1 MVRFRTLGC
10 YPLTGAVESS
20 ATTLPEIIQEMLLTR
35 TSERQGRV
43 IDHDQAGSME
53 ETSGL
58 FLRVRSMSHQS
69 DLISEDIL
77 AYLGQHERKELLRFL
92 TCGNVDDGKST
103 LIGRLLHDSKM
114 IYEDHL
120 EAITRDS
127 KKVGTTGDDVDLALL
142 VDGLQ
147 AEREQGITIDVAYR
161 YFSTAK
167 RKFIIADTPGHE
179 QYTRNMATGA
189 STCDLAI
196 ILIDARYGVQTQ
208 TRRHSFIASLL
219 GIRHIVVA
227 INKMDLKDFDQ
238 GVFEQI
244 KADYLAFA
252 EKIGLKTSSLHF
264 VPMSALKGDNVVN
277 KSERSPWYA
286 GQSLMEILETVEIAA
301 DRNLDDMRFPVQYVN
316 RPNLNFRGFAGTLAS
331 GVVRKGDEVVALP
344 SGKGSKVKSIVTFE
358 GELEQAG
365 PGQAVTLTLEDEIDV
380 SRGDMLVHADNRPL
394 VTDGFDAM
402 LVWMAEEPMLP
413 GKKYDIKR
421 ATSYVPGSIPS
432 IVHKVDVN
440 TLERTPGSELKLNEI
455 ARVKVS
461 LDAPIALD
469 GYEQNRT
476 TGAFIV
482 IDRLT
487 NGTVGAGM
495 IVSAPP
501 AAHGSSAHH
510 GSNAHVTREER
521 AGRFGQQ
528 PATVLFSGLS
538 GAGKS
543 TLAYAVAQAVRYG
556 PRGLRAGRAEPAPR
570 PEQGVAAGPRRT
582 HRELAA
588 YRPCRQAVQRGRVDQ
603 PLRLRRAERGRARAG
618 QGADR
623 RRAPDHRLCRRRRRS
638 AANAIPRG
646 CMRRAR
652 TISPAS
658 PSLRRAAGCRPG
670 DRYPVAERRGRRE
683 AGARPVA
690 RTPGDLIVSQP

>member
-1 MVRFRTLGC
+1 
-10 YPLTGAVESS
+10 
-20 ATTLPEIIQEMLLTR
+20 
-35 TSERQGRV
+35 
-43 IDHDQAGSME
+43 
-53 ETSGL
+53 
-58 FLRVRSMSHQS
+58 MSHQS
-69 DLISEDIL
+69 DLIGQDIL
-77 AYLGQHERKELLRFL
+77 AYLAQHERKELLRFL

-120 EAITRDS
+120 EAITKDS
-127 KKVGTTGDDVDLALL
+127 KKVGTTGDDIDLALL

-219 GIRHIVVA
+219 GIKHIVVA
-227 INKMDLKDFDQ
+227 VNKMDLKDFDQ

-252 EKIGLKTSSLHF
+252 EKIGLRPTTLEF

-277 KSERSPWYA
+277 KSERSPWYT
-286 GQSLMEILETVEIAA
+286 GQSLMEILESVEVAG
-301 DRNLDDMRFPVQYVN
+301 DRNFDDLRFPVQYVN

-331 GVVRKGDEVVALP
+331 GIVRKGDEVMALP
-344 SGKGSKVKSIVTFE
+344 SGKTSKVKSIVTFE
-358 GELEQAG
+358 GELEHAG
-365 PGQAVTLTLEDEIDV
+365 PGQAITLTLEDEIDV
-380 SRGDMLVHADNRPL
+380 SRGDMLVHADNRPQ
-394 VTDGFDAM
+394 VSDSFEAM
-402 LVWMAEEPMLP
+402 LVWMGEEPMLP

-432 IVHKVDVN
+432 IVHRVDVN
-440 TLERTPGSELKLNEI
+440 TLEQGAASELRLNEI
-455 ARVKVS
+455 GRVKVA

-469 GYEQNRT
+469 GYEYNRT
-476 TGAFIV
+476 TGAFII

-495 IVSAPP
+495 IIADPV
-501 AAHGSSAHH
+501 AHGGGQH
-510 GSNAHVTREER
+510 GRLAHVSTEER
-521 AGRFGQQ
+521 ASRFGQQ

-543 TLAYAVAQAVRYG
+543 TLAYAVERKLFDMGRAVYVLDGQNLRHDLNK
-556 PRGLRAGRAEPAPR
+556 GLPQDRAGRAE
-570 PEQGVAAGPRRT
+570 
-582 HRELAA
+582 
-588 YRPCRQAVQRGRVDQ
+588 
-603 PLRLRRAERGRARAG
+603 
-618 QGADR
+618 
-623 RRAPDHRLCRRRRRS
+623 
-638 AANAIPRG
+638 NW
-646 CMRRAR
+646 
-652 TISPAS
+652 
-658 PSLRRAAGCRPG
+658 RRAAHVARQFNEAGMIALAAFVAPDAEGREQAKALIG
-670 DRYPVAERRGRRE
+670 AERLVTVYVQASPQICRERDPQGLYAAGGDNIPGEGFPYDVPLDADLVIDTQTQSVEEGVKAVLDLLRSRG
-683 AGARPVA
+683 A
-690 RTPGDLIVSQP
+690 I

>member
-1 MVRFRTLGC
+1 
-10 YPLTGAVESS
+10 
-20 ATTLPEIIQEMLLTR
+20 
-35 TSERQGRV
+35 
-43 IDHDQAGSME
+43 
-53 ETSGL
+53 
-58 FLRVRSMSHQS
+58 MSHSS
-69 DLISEDIL
+69 DLISSDIL
-77 AYLGQHERKELLRFL
+77 AYLAQHERKELLRFL

-127 KKVGTTGDDVDLALL
+127 KKVGTTGEDVDLALL

-219 GIRHIVVA
+219 GIKHIVVA
-227 INKMDLKDFDQ
+227 INKMDLNGFDQ

-252 EKIGLKTSSLHF
+252 ERIDLRPTTLEF

-277 KSERSPWYA
+277 RSERAPWYD
-286 GQSLMEILETVEIAA
+286 GKPLMEILETVQIAG
-301 DRNLDDMRFPVQYVN
+301 DRNYDDMRFPVQYVN

-331 GVVRKGDEVVALP
+331 GIVHKGDDVIALP
-344 SGKGSKVKSIVTFE
+344 SGKSSKVKSIVTFD

-380 SRGDMLVHADNRPL
+380 SRGDMLVHADNRPQISD
-394 VTDGFDAM
+394 TFEAM

-421 ATSYVPGSIPS
+421 ATSYVPGSIPT

-440 TLERTPGSELKLNEI
+440 TLEQGAASELKLNEI
-455 ARVKVS
+455 AKVRVS
-461 LDAPIALD
+461 LDAAIALD
-469 GYEQNRT
+469 GYAHNRT

-495 IVSAPP
+495 IIAEPLSGQGTGQ
-501 AAHGSSAHH
+501 HGRL
-510 GSNAHVTREER
+510 AHVSVEER
-521 AGRFGQQ
+521 SGRFGQQ
-528 PATVLFSGLS
+528 PVTVLFTGLS

-543 TLAYAVAQAVRYG
+543 TLAYAVERKLFDAGRAVFVLDGQNLRHDLNK
-556 PRGLRAGRAEPAPR
+556 GLPQDRAGRAENWRRASQVAKQFNEAGLITLAAFVAPDAEGR
-570 PEQGVAAGPRRT
+570 EQARAEIGAGRLLTVHLQATEQTCRARDPQGLYAAGGDNIPGVSFAYDVPADADLVIDTQVHSVEESTRQV
-582 HRELAA
+582 LAL
-588 YRPCRQAVQRGRVDQ
+588 
-603 PLRLRRAERGRARAG
+603 LRERG
-618 QGADR
+618 
-623 RRAPDHRLCRRRRRS
+623 
-638 AANAIPRG
+638 AI
-646 CMRRAR
+646 
-652 TISPAS
+652 
-658 PSLRRAAGCRPG
+658 
-670 DRYPVAERRGRRE
+670 
-683 AGARPVA
+683 
-690 RTPGDLIVSQP
+690 

>member
-1 MVRFRTLGC
+1 
-10 YPLTGAVESS
+10 
-20 ATTLPEIIQEMLLTR
+20 
-35 TSERQGRV
+35 
-43 IDHDQAGSME
+43 
-53 ETSGL
+53 
-58 FLRVRSMSHQS
+58 MSHQS
-69 DLISEDIL
+69 DLISQDIH
-77 AYLGQHERKELLRFL
+77 AYLAQHERKELLRFL

-127 KKVGTTGDDVDLALL
+127 KKSGTTGEEVDLALL

-219 GIRHIVVA
+219 GIKHIVVA

-252 EKIGLKTSSLHF
+252 EKIDLRPSTLEF

-277 KSERSPWYA
+277 RSERSPWYS
-286 GQSLMEILETVEIAA
+286 GQSLMEILESVEVAG
-301 DRNLDDMRFPVQYVN
+301 DRNFDDLRFPVQYVN

-331 GVVRKGDEVVALP
+331 GIVRKGDEVIALP
-344 SGKGSKVKSIVTFE
+344 SGKGSKVKSIVTYE

-365 PGQAVTLTLEDEIDV
+365 PGQAITLTLEDEIDV
-380 SRGDMLVHADNRPL
+380 SRGDMLVHADNRPQ
-394 VTDGFDAM
+394 VVDSFDAM

-421 ATSYVPGSIPS
+421 ATSYVPGSIAS
-432 IVHKVDVN
+432 ITHRVDVN
-440 TLERTPGSELKLNEI
+440 TLEQGAASSLQLNEI
-455 ARVKVS
+455 GKVKVA

-469 GYEQNRT
+469 GYEHNRT

-495 IVSAPP
+495 IIADALGSGAGHHSESGHVSTA
-501 AAHGSSAHH
+501 
-510 GSNAHVTREER
+510 ER
-521 AGRFGQQ
+521 ATRFGQQ

-543 TLAYAVAQAVRYG
+543 TLAYAVERKLFDMGRAVYVLDGQNLRHDLNK
-556 PRGLRAGRAEPAPR
+556 GLPQDRAGRTE
-570 PEQGVAAGPRRT
+570 
-582 HRELAA
+582 
-588 YRPCRQAVQRGRVDQ
+588 
-603 PLRLRRAERGRARAG
+603 
-618 QGADR
+618 
-623 RRAPDHRLCRRRRRS
+623 
-638 AANAIPRG
+638 NW
-646 CMRRAR
+646 
-652 TISPAS
+652 
-658 PSLRRAAGCRPG
+658 RRAAHVARQFNEAGLLTLAAFVAPDTEGREQAKALIG
-670 DRYPVAERRGRRE
+670 AERLITVYVQASPQVCAERDPQGLYAAAGDNIPGESFPYDVPLDADLVIDTQSVSVEEGVKQVLAVLRTRG
-683 AGARPVA
+683 A
-690 RTPGDLIVSQP
+690 I

>member
-1 MVRFRTLGC
+1 
-10 YPLTGAVESS
+10 
-20 ATTLPEIIQEMLLTR
+20 
-35 TSERQGRV
+35 
-43 IDHDQAGSME
+43 
-53 ETSGL
+53 
-58 FLRVRSMSHQS
+58 MSHQS
-69 DLISEDIL
+69 DLISQDIL
-77 AYLGQHERKELLRFL
+77 AYLAQHERKELLRFL

-196 ILIDARYGVQTQ
+196 ILVDARYGVQTQ
-208 TRRHSFIASLL
+208 TRRHSYIASLL

-238 GVFEQI
+238 GVFESI
-244 KADYLAFA
+244 KADYLQFA
-252 EKIGLKTSSLHF
+252 ERIGLKPSSLHF

-277 KSERSPWYA
+277 RSERSPWYT
-286 GQSLMEILETVEIAA
+286 GQPLMEILESVEISG

-316 RPNLNFRGFAGTLAS
+316 RPNLNFRGFSGTLAS
-331 GVVRKGDEVVALP
+331 GVVHKGDEVVALP
-344 SGKGSKVKSIVTFE
+344 SGKGSRVKSIVTFE

-365 PGQAVTLTLEDEIDV
+365 PGQAITLTLEDEIDV

-394 VTDGFDAM
+394 VSDAFDAM
-402 LVWMAEEPMLP
+402 LVWMSEEPMLP

-432 IVHKVDVN
+432 ITHKVDVN
-440 TLERTPGSELKLNEI
+440 TLEQASASSLQLNEI

-469 GYEQNRT
+469 SYEQSRT

-495 IVSAPP
+495 IIAEPQSGAGHRDPLGHVS
-501 AAHGSSAHH
+501 S
-510 GSNAHVTREER
+510 EER
-521 AGRFGQQ
+521 AARFGQQ
-528 PATVLFSGLS
+528 PATVLFTGLS

-543 TLAYAVAQAVRYG
+543 TLAYAVERKLFDAGRAVYVLDGQNLRHDLNK
-556 PRGLRAGRAEPAPR
+556 GLPQDRAGRTE
-570 PEQGVAAGPRRT
+570 
-582 HRELAA
+582 
-588 YRPCRQAVQRGRVDQ
+588 
-603 PLRLRRAERGRARAG
+603 
-618 QGADR
+618 
-623 RRAPDHRLCRRRRRS
+623 
-638 AANAIPRG
+638 NW
-646 CMRRAR
+646 
-652 TISPAS
+652 
-658 PSLRRAAGCRPG
+658 RRAAH
-670 DRYPVAERRGRRE
+670 VARQFNE
-683 AGARPVA
+683 AGLLTLAAFVA
-690 RTPGDLIVSQP
+690 PDAEGREQAKSLIGPERLITVYVQASPQACRERDPQGLYAAGQDNIPGESFPYDIPLNADLVVDTQSLSVEEGAKAVLDLLRSRGLI